1 MTVKMLCAG
10 SIAELER
17 DLSIIDD
24 GKERKVPTG
33 FIDITARD
41 RDGTTVAIELKS
53 DHQRAQCRAFFD
65 KACVLSLE
73 GIVSKRLEAR
83 RYTVHARI
91 RRSA

>member
-24 GKERKVPTG
+24 GKECKVPTG

-53 DHQRAQCRAFFD
+53 DHQRAQGRAFFD
-65 KACVLSLE
+65 KACGLSLE
-73 GIVSKRLEAR
+73 LIVSKRADTP
-83 RYTVHARI
+83 YTPG
-91 RRSA
+91 